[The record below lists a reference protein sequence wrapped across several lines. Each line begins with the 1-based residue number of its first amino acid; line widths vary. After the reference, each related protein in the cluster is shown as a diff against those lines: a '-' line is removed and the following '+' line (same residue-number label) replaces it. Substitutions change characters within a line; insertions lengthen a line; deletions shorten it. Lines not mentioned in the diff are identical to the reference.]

1 MVSVSSSIKSWMWV
15 PSVAAAGA
23 VDEDDED
30 DEEDDEEEPLLL
42 SPAPQARSYSAPR
55 YEATSEE

>member
-1 MVSVSSSIKSWMWV
+1 
-15 PSVAAAGA
+15 

-30 DEEDDEEEPLLL
+30 DEEDDVEDEEEEPLLL
-42 SPAPQARSYSAPR
+42 LPAPQARSYSAPR